1 MGYKGRKKNSKCMT
15 LKFFFD
21 QQRRLLT
28 ISELEVIQLEGADL
42 TVFDEYLKLT
52 LD

>member
-1 MGYKGRKKNSKCMT
+1 MT

-52 LD
+52 ID